1 VANVG
6 FGSCYDPA
14 RKLLQEFRVDPV
26 PWYPKAVVTV
36 VAALLLALALVPR
49 FRSWALTVDIR
60 YLIAVHF
67 VRFVGFYFLY
77 LYSLGELPYNFAV
90 LGGWGDIAVAFLA
103 FIAILL
109 ASSKP
114 AVVLWNLLGLADILA
129 VAATAARDEIAV
141 PGSMHMLDRLP
152 LILIPTLFVPVIIVT
167 HGLMVFRAIRFQNRA
182 RSSAPQ
188 V

>member
-1 VANVG
+1 M
-6 FGSCYDPA
+6 
-14 RKLLQEFRVDPV
+14 
-26 PWYPKAVVTV
+26 PWYPKAIVGV
-36 VAALLLALALVPR
+36 VAGLLLALVLVPR

-77 LYSLGELPYNFAV
+77 LYSLGELPCNFAV
-90 LGGWGDIAVAFLA
+90 LGGWGDIAVACLA
-103 FIAILL
+103 VAAILL
-109 ASSKP
+109 AGSKP
-114 AVVLWNLLGLADILA
+114 VIAVWNLLGLADILA

-152 LILIPTLFVPVIIVT
+152 LILLPTLLVPVIIFT
-167 HGLMVFRAIRFQNRA
+167 HGLMLFRAIRFQNRA
-182 RSSAPQ
+182 HSPAPP